1 MHQVLEL
8 AFSCG
13 ADPVATSAG
22 GRIKHSASERSIEIY
37 GFSYGFPWADDVY
50 RHDLSAKLCV
60 EAFGESY
67 SVTTSDEGY

>member
-1 MHQVLEL
+1 LNWPFLAVLIRWPRL
-8 AFSCG
+8 H
-13 ADPVATSAG
+13 AG

-60 EAFGESY
+60 EAFGEGY